1 MIFEI
6 DGVSDALAREAFTL
20 AGAKLSV
27 KTAII
32 DKTSLL
38 ALAA

>member
-6 DGVSDALAREAFTL
+6 DGVPEKLAREAFIL

-32 DKTSLL
+32 DSTSLL
-38 ALAA
+38 SLAA

>member
-1 MIFEI
+1 MLFEI
-6 DGVSDALAREAFTL
+6 EGVSDALAREAFTL

-27 KTAII
+27 RTSIV
-32 DKTSLL
+32 DSTSLL

>member
-20 AGAKLSV
+20 AGAKLSL
-27 KTAII
+27 KTTII
-32 DKTSLL
+32 DSSSLL